1 MAPGSELRFSMGG
14 EAYILGLKL
23 GTIMGIIWLFMIYL
37 CVGMLIGVWLGLRDG
52 RAVVLA
58 GVMG

>member
-37 CVGMLIGVWLGLRDG
+37 CVGMLIGVWLG
-52 RAVVLA
+52 AT
-58 GVMG
+58 